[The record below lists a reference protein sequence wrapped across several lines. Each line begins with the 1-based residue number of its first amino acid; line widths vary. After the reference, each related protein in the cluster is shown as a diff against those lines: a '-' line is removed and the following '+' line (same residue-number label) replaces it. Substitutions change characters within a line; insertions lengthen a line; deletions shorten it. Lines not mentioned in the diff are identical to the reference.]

1 MKITVGRLKELIRE
15 ALAPPPSKRAAELV
29 HATVDAAESYVD
41 SLVAGNPNKEAVE
54 KLKQLSDQTTSLARW
69 MSSHHETMAPYLT
82 RFATLAQDVTKDV
95 GFWSRPA
102 FLGRDEYVQ
111 KLKSK
116 VRKLQNAEISVMS
129 N

>member
-1 MKITVGRLKELIRE
+1 MKITVGRLKQLIRE
-15 ALAPPPSKRAAELV
+15 AMAPAPTKRATDLV

-41 SLVAGNPNKEAVE
+41 SLIAGSPDKQAVE

-69 MSSHHETMAPYLT
+69 MSSHHEKMAPYLT
-82 RFATLAQDVTKDV
+82 KFASLAQDVTKDV

-102 FLGRDEYVQ
+102 FLGRDEYVE